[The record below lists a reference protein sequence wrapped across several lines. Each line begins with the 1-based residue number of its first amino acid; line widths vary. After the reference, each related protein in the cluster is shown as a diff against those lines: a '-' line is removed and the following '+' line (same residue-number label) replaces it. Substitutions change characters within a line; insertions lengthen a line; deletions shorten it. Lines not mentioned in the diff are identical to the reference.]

1 MLLLKSFKDISF
13 IFHFLDSLYF
23 EYLSDVYPFG
33 LADKWDSVIISW
45 SVAGVVEPSSLS
57 SVVKVGTQALAMPWC
72 LYQAKHKAE
81 I

>member
-33 LADKWDSVIISW
+33 LADK
-45 SVAGVVEPSSLS
+45 
-57 SVVKVGTQALAMPWC
+57 
-72 LYQAKHKAE
+72 
-81 I
+81 